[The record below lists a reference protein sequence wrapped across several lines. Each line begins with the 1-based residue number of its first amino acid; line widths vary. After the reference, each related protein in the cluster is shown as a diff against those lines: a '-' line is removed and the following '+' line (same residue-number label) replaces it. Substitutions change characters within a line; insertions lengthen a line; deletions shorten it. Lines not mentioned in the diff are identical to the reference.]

1 MNSNPDNIVAAAHEL
16 NHSLANSEVNRIA
29 LFAPKSIYDAWALLA
44 ENMKYSA
51 QIKSTL
57 KNGVAPA
64 FGGPATP
71 PGKHAPPEALLYLQ
85 TIPLIDLE
93 KALQKLEVYAQRSG
107 MKPATLRRH
116 RHHLS
121 LLIETVRAQGWLPP
135 AQTEGP
141 RFNQFNKPRGQRRV
155 YAGDIRTT
163 ELKRPNTYKFG
174 YSDAHYVV
182 VEGQR
187 VLGNPTLDQQ
197 LQALETYLESI
208 RKNGRKLLPF
218 IKYLL
223 TFVHEIQGVPL
234 EDLTLES
241 LIPFVQLRFSEADFV
256 GHPAFQTTASGQLID
271 YQAAES
277 TLAMAEVTGQRRA
290 HEVAETTISILDA
303 YFDWREQVFTTLG
316 KSGGLEPSSKRRV
329 ISALV
334 LTAEYLYQTE
344 TRFKRPRKRGKRR
357 QNTGFHDIPVIVRL
371 RQQYTEHPLTPQ
383 VSKERIQKTRCV
395 AWPQALVVCEKQRR
409 QALTFHYHS
418 RDRSRKRGY
427 VERRRQLTSIAVDM
441 QKSLVMD
448 ISMFIPSDRQ
458 QTYRDLRFGHTLKC
472 GSFNQEGEF
481 ISQDIPA
488 DPNQAQF
495 WLDLHEF
502 KTAEIY
508 GQFWYP
514 LPNVTFIDNT
524 TFYEFITAWLVGFED
539 SAGHWPICYPDDPL
553 WQGYID
559 ADGCRHGWR
568 AALKPDNHDFFFSQ
582 PRAKHPYTE
591 QGFYSVMRAV
601 FARFTQDTGRA
612 VPVAPHSL
620 RHMLSSYLDQLD
632 LSRSERESFAYVMH
646 HSLETQEKEYV
657 YRDRLQRVAPAA
669 ERMKQLLQDLSYE
682 I

>member
-1 MNSNPDNIVAAAHEL
+1 MKPKPDNIVAVTHKL
-16 NHSLANSEVNRIA
+16 DNFQANSAANRIA
-29 LFAPKSIYDAWALLA
+29 LFAPQSIYDAWVILA
-44 ENMKYSA
+44 EKMKYSA

-57 KNGVAPA
+57 KNGIAPA
-64 FGGPATP
+64 FGGPTTP
-71 PGKHAPPEALLYLQ
+71 PGKHAPPEALAYLK
-85 TIPLIDLE
+85 TIPLADLE
-93 KALQKLEVYAQRSG
+93 RALQKLEAYGQRSG
-107 MKPATLRRH
+107 MKPSTLRRH
-116 RHHLS
+116 RHHLA
-121 LLIETVRAQGWLPP
+121 LLIHDVREHGWLPP
-135 AQTEGP
+135 APADGP
-141 RFNQFNKPRGQRRV
+141 RFNQFNKPRGQRRT
-155 YAGDIRTT
+155 YASDIRTT
-163 ELKRPNTYKFG
+163 DLNRPDTYKFG
-174 YSDAHYVV
+174 YAEAHYVS

-208 RKNGRKLLPF
+208 RKNGHKLLPF
-218 IKYLL
+218 VKYLL

-234 EDLTLES
+234 ENLTLES

-271 YQAAES
+271 YQAAEG
-277 TLAMAEVTGQRRA
+277 TLAMAEATGQRRA
-290 HEVAETTISILDA
+290 HETAETTINILNA
-303 YFDWREQVFTTLG
+303 FFDWREQVFTTLG

-334 LTAEYLYQTE
+334 LTAEFLYQDQ
-344 TRFKRPRKRGKRR
+344 TRFKRPRTRGKRQ
-357 QNTGFHDIPVIVRL
+357 QNTGFHDIPVIKLL
-371 RQQYTEHPLTPQ
+371 RQQYAEHPLKPQ
-383 VSKERIQKTRCV
+383 ASKERIQKTRCV

-409 QALTFHYHS
+409 QALAFHYHS
-418 RDRSRKRGY
+418 RDRSRKEGY
-427 VERRRQLTSIAVDM
+427 VRRRRQLAGIASDM
-441 QKSLVMD
+441 QKSLMVD
-448 ISMFIPSDRQ
+448 FSIFIPSDRQ

-502 KTAEIY
+502 KTAEVY

-539 SAGHWPICYPDDPL
+539 SAGHWPICYPEDPL

-559 ADGCRHGWR
+559 ADGRRHGWR

-582 PRAKHPYTE
+582 PSAKHPYTE
-591 QGFYSVMRAV
+591 QGFYSVIRTV

-620 RHMLSSYLDQLD
+620 RHMLASYLDQLD

-657 YRDRLQRVAPAA
+657 YRDRLQRVTPAA
-669 ERMKQLLQDLSYE
+669 ERMKQLLQNLSYE